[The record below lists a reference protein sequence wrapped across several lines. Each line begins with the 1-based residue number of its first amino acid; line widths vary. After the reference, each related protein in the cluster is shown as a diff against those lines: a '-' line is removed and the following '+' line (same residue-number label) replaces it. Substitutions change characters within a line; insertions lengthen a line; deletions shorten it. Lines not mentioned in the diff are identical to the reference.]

1 MKNLSLELQH
11 NEPENLEKHEIQ
23 GLYSPKDACQS
34 FWSLLSKVE
43 LAIFQDQKLEVKN
56 INE

>member
-1 MKNLSLELQH
+1 MMKNLALEFQH
-11 NEPENLEKHEIQ
+11 VEPEILENEIQ

-43 LAIFQDQKLEVKN
+43 LAVFQDQKKR
-56 INE
+56 